1 MEEQYILMRDAVI
14 KIKMT
19 RQANEKDLMDTLEKV
34 SNIIHKYDGETESK
48 QLPKQKKVR
57 DRPSKI

>member
-1 MEEQYILMRDAVI
+1 MKEEQYILMRDAVI

-19 RQANEKDLMDTLEKV
+19 RQSNEADLYDAMDKV
-34 SNIIHKYDGETESK
+34 SKIIWKQNGKTESE

-57 DRPSKI
+57 NRTS

>member
-1 MEEQYILMRDAVI
+1 MKEEQYILMRDAVI

-19 RQANEKDLMDTLEKV
+19 RQSNEADLYDAMDKV
-34 SNIIHKYDGETESK
+34 SKIIWKENGKTESE

-57 DRPSKI
+57 NRTS

>member
-19 RQANEKDLMDTLEKV
+19 RQANEADLMDALDKV
-34 SNIIHKYDGETESK
+34 SNIIHKYDGKTESE

-57 DRPSKI
+57 YRPSKI

>member
-19 RQANEKDLMDTLEKV
+19 RQANEKDLMNTLEKV
-34 SNIIHKYDGETESK
+34 SNIIHKYDGKTESE

>member
-1 MEEQYILMRDAVI
+1 MKEEQYILMRDAVI

-19 RQANEKDLMDTLEKV
+19 RQSNEADLYDALDKV
-34 SNIIHKYDGETESK
+34 SKIIWKDNGKTESE

-57 DRPSKI
+57 NRTS

>member
-1 MEEQYILMRDAVI
+1 MKEEQYILMRDAVI

-19 RQANEKDLMDTLEKV
+19 RQSNEADLYDAMDKV
-34 SNIIHKYDGETESK
+34 SKIIWKDNGKTESE

-57 DRPSKI
+57 NRTS

>member
-1 MEEQYILMRDAVI
+1 MQEEQYILMRDAVI

-19 RQANEKDLMDTLEKV
+19 RESNKADLDDAIDKI
-34 SNIIHKYDGETESK
+34 SKIISQDNGKTESE

-57 DRPSKI
+57 NRTS

>member
-1 MEEQYILMRDAVI
+1 MKEEQYILMRDAVI

-19 RQANEKDLMDTLEKV
+19 RQSNEADLYDAMDKV
-34 SNIIHKYDGETESK
+34 SKIIWKENGKTESE

-57 DRPSKI
+57 NRVS

>member
-1 MEEQYILMRDAVI
+1 MQEEQYIIMRDAVI

-19 RQANEKDLMDTLEKV
+19 RESNKADLDDAIDKI
-34 SNIIHKYDGETESK
+34 SKIISQDNGKTESE

-57 DRPSKI
+57 NRTS